1 MAVTNGRG
9 ARLFSHGSPGIG
21 NVGSYQASGVPYMTG
36 STIAGGEEHKI
47 VFPTVAKSILIV
59 NKDEDGAVTG
69 AAIRVHFNSTTDPG
83 RVIAGFHYYPLFR
96 EEQALSLNVKC
107 KEIYVS
113 CPTGNSQYFIVAEL
127 TGIETGN
134 MFALTGSGLTD

>member
-1 MAVTNGRG
+1 MAVTDGRG
-9 ARLFSHGSPGIG
+9 NRLFSYGSPGIG
-21 NVGSYQASGVPYMTG
+21 NVGSYQAAGVPYMTG

-47 VFPTVAKSILIV
+47 EFPTVAKSILIV
-59 NKDEDGAVTG
+59 NKDESNGTIGDP
-69 AAIRVHFNSTTDPG
+69 IRVHFNSTADPG
-83 RVIAGFHYYPLFR
+83 VVAGLHYYPLFL

-127 TGIETGN
+127 TGIEPVN
-134 MFALTGSGLTD
+134 MFALTGSGLTE